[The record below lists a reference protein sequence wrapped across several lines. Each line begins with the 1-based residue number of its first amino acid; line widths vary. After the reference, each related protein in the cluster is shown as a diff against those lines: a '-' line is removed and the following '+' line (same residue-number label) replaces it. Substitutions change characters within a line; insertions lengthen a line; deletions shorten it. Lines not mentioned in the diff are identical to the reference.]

1 MLRLMTGQ
9 PGRSRGSLSRRR
21 AALSGALGVIAVNFA
36 LLGCADSSY
45 ERSSDGTTVYIDE
58 LSDAA
63 KATARQRVVASLNR
77 GIGVYSLG
85 VGDEV
90 EIYFHVNRA
99 PTAKQ
104 YVILAGDKLR
114 VDFLGDTENSRNV
127 QVQPDG
133 RIALPMIGSVIA
145 AGQTA
150 DALAHRLEQSY
161 TSLLTEPKITINLSE
176 VRTVLD
182 DFIDAV
188 ASSAKGRSL
197 TDKVLPDGTISL
209 PLLRP
214 LPASGHSL
222 KELQDEID
230 AAYRTKGLSVS
241 VSIVPRSLR
250 SNATLVVGE
259 VTKPG
264 QIELDQPTTVLMA
277 VAQAGGALKTG
288 AMNAVRLYYVD
299 EGGVQHVRRINLDDV
314 IEHVALEADMIVPPN
329 SIIYVPPTELAK
341 AGRFLDATL
350 RDILL
355 FQGVSVGAGFQLF
368 PPNAGGS
375 SVTIFNTPT
384 GK

>member
-1 MLRLMTGQ
+1 MMRLTTKQ
-9 PGRSRGSLSRRR
+9 PGQSSGSLSRRR
-21 AALSGALGVIAVNFA
+21 TALSGALGVIAVNFA
-36 LLGCADSSY
+36 LLGCTSSSY
-45 ERSSDGTTVYIDE
+45 ERSSDGKTVYIDE
-58 LSDAA
+58 LSESA

-90 EIYFHVNRA
+90 EIYFHISRA
-99 PTAKQ
+99 PTIKE

-133 RIALPMIGSVIA
+133 RIALPLIGSVIA
-145 AGQTA
+145 AGRTA
-150 DALAHRLEQSY
+150 DALAYRLEQRY
-161 TSLLTEPKITINLSE
+161 TGLLTEPKITINLSE
-176 VRTVLD
+176 ARTAVD
-182 DFIDAV
+182 DFIDVV

-214 LPASGHSL
+214 LPASGHTL

-230 AAYRTKGLSVS
+230 AAYRAKGLSVS

-299 EGGVQHVRRINLDDV
+299 EDGVQHVRSINLDDV
-314 IEHVALEADMIVPPN
+314 IEHVALEADTIVPPN

-368 PPNAGGS
+368 PPNSGGGN
-375 SVTIFNTPT
+375 VTIFNTPT
-384 GK
+384 SK